1 MKLYKQI
8 IFILIVFFKT
18 ETLFSKNDL
27 FNVNNIKLEK
37 KDKISNNALANQAIK
52 EGFNQLIEKILLKE
66 DKEKLDK
73 VKFLT
78 IKQLVSYYRISNIKD
93 EQNKKELVNFSVTF
107 DKNKIHDLFFQKGVS
122 YSEISDK
129 ELYVLPILIKD
140 NELNIFNNNF
150 FYENWNEI
158 YDNDLI
164 EFILPLENIE
174 IIQNINIFK
183 KNLINLDIIS
193 LFKEYSNKNRAIILI
208 EDSKISN
215 NKIYIKSLIQGKSI
229 SKNLDLKIQDFE
241 SKASKEKIITELKI
255 GRASCRER
263 V

>member
-107 DKNKIHDLFFQKGVS
+107 DKNKIHDLFFQKGIS
-122 YSEISDK
+122 YSEI
-129 ELYVLPILIKD
+129 
-140 NELNIFNNNF
+140 
-150 FYENWNEI
+150 
-158 YDNDLI
+158 
-164 EFILPLENIE
+164 
-174 IIQNINIFK
+174 
-183 KNLINLDIIS
+183 
-193 LFKEYSNKNRAIILI
+193 
-208 EDSKISN
+208 
-215 NKIYIKSLIQGKSI
+215 
-229 SKNLDLKIQDFE
+229 
-241 SKASKEKIITELKI
+241 
-255 GRASCRER
+255 
-263 V
+263 